1 MDRSPLYIWLVTATG
16 LLAFFTMVFSST
28 MANVAI
34 PHVMGAYGIGQDR
47 AQFLA
52 TAFLATNTASLL
64 INRWLVARIGQR
76 NAFALSLI
84 LFTVGSMIC
93 WWAPN
98 FSLIVFGRIVQGL
111 SSGIVQP
118 LVMVVLFQVFPPNRR
133 GLAMGLFSMGVV
145 FALGLG
151 PAIGGLAID
160 LLEWRYIFIV
170 PLPAAAV
177 AFALGFLF
185 IPEREQRSPPE
196 PFDALGFALIATA
209 IFLLTTGIASGQREG
224 WFSDYMLAIWGGF
237 VISTLGF
244 VLSQCRANA
253 SLLDLGLFRNLR
265 FAAAGTTSFVFAFA
279 SFGTV
284 YIFPV
289 FGQIVPGYT
298 ATEAG
303 SLLLPG
309 CIVASLLLPLAGR
322 LSDRYPAPLIVFGG
336 MAAALASAVLMAGA
350 DSDTAF
356 WTIAGY
362 LLVNRIGVAFV
373 TPAINTTAL
382 AALEPRQ
389 LDSGAGVVNLLLM
402 LGGSCGI
409 NILVVVLERRIGHH
423 SDAFA
428 ATQTAANDATR
439 ELLGQVGGL
448 LGRAGL
454 PDGVREQAALDYLG
468 HMVAAQANMLGFQD
482 GFIAM
487 AVFCLLP
494 MLPVCLL
501 IGSKRPGAAPIR
513 R

>member
-1 MDRSPLYIWLVTATG
+1 MGRSPLHIWLVTATG

-64 INRWLVARIGQR
+64 VNRWLVARIGQR
-76 NAFALSLI
+76 RAFTLSLV
-84 LFTVGSMIC
+84 LFGIGSMIC

-98 FSLIVFGRIVQGL
+98 FSLVVAGRIVQGL

-118 LVMVVLFQVFPPNRR
+118 LVMVVLFQVFPSDRR

-151 PAIGGLAID
+151 PAIGGLTID
-160 LLEWRYIFIV
+160 LLEWRYIFLV
-170 PLPAAAV
+170 PLPAAAL
-177 AFALGFLF
+177 ALALGFLF
-185 IPEREQRSPPE
+185 IPERQQRAAPGS
-196 PFDALGFALIATA
+196 FDALGFVLVATA
-209 IFLLTTGIASGQREG
+209 IFLLTTGIASGQRQG
-224 WFSDYMLAIWGGF
+224 WFSDYMLVIWGGF
-237 VISTLGF
+237 VIAGGGF
-244 VLSQCRANA
+244 WLSQCRARA
-253 SLLDLGLFRNLR
+253 SLLDLSLFRNLR

-298 ATEAG
+298 ASEAG

-309 CIVASLLLPLAGR
+309 CAVAAVLLPLAGR
-322 LSDRYPAPLIVFGG
+322 LSDRFPAPLIVIGG
-336 MAAALASAVLMAGA
+336 MAAAMTSAVLMASA

-362 LLVNRIGVAFV
+362 LLLNRIGVAFV
-373 TPAINTTAL
+373 TPALNNTAL

-389 LDSGAGVVNLLLM
+389 LDSGAGVANLLLM

-439 ELLGQVGGL
+439 ELLGRVGSI

-454 PDGVREQAALDYLG
+454 PDGMREQAALDYLS
-468 HMVAAQANMLGFQD
+468 HVVAAQANMLGFQD
-482 GFIAM
+482 GFLTM
-487 AVFCLLP
+487 ALFCLLP

-501 IGSKRPGAAPIR
+501 ISRTGRIGGTIR
-513 R
+513 Q